1 MIQAI
6 FLDFYGTVAHED
18 DAVILDLSRQIQQA
32 GNGASD
38 TEIRRYW
45 YETFHSLCRAAF
57 GATFQTQRVIELQ
70 TLDATVRQFGAALD
84 PAALCQPLFAQW
96 VQPLL
101 FEDSAAFFAH
111 CPVPIFI
118 VSNIDQDD
126 VQQAVAYHKLK
137 PAAIFTSEQ
146 ARSYKPRAELFRLAM
161 HTTGLKA
168 ENLLHVGD
176 SYQNDVVGARAAGLS
191 AVWLNRTGK
200 TAPDDTVRTVKTLTE
215 LLPLL
220 DGKEV

>member
-1 MIQAI
+1 MRPTRKSG
-6 FLDFYGTVAHED
+6 GTGTRRSTRSA
-18 DAVILDLSRQIQQA
+18 APPLGQRFRRS
-32 GNGASD
+32 ASSNCKPW
-38 TEIRRYW
+38 TRPSGSSARRWTPPLYASP
-45 YETFHSLCRAAF
+45 FSHS
-57 GATFQTQRVIELQ
+57 GSS
-70 TLDATVRQFGAALD
+70 
-84 PAALCQPLFAQW
+84 
-96 VQPLL
+96 PLL